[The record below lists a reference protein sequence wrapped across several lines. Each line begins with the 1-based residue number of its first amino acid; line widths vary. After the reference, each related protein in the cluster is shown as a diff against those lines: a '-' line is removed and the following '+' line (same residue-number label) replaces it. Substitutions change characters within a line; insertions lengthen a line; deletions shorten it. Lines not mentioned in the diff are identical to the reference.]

1 MEYKSLQLFVGIGN
15 PDKNLLS
22 TRHNVGFWFLD
33 LMSEKLN
40 QTLKFSKK
48 YNSEVSE
55 FSHDDKKIILIKP
68 LSYVNQSG
76 EPIKK
81 ILGNSNFTPENMIVI
96 YDDLDLV
103 NGKIRLRFGGGS
115 GGHNGLN
122 SIIEK
127 TGSKN
132 FWRLRIGIGKPDDK
146 DKTVPY
152 VLGKPTLEQKREI
165 IESMNLI
172 INNINLF
179 LENKFSELMNHL
191 NGEK

>member
-15 PDKNLLS
+15 PDKNLLR

-40 QTLKFSKK
+40 QAFIFSKK
-48 YNSEVSE
+48 YNSEISE

-81 ILGNSNFTPENMIVI
+81 ILGNNNFTPENIIVV

-103 NGKIRLRFGGGS
+103 NGKIRLKFGGGS

-127 TGSKN
+127 IGSKN
-132 FWRLRIGIGKPDDK
+132 FWRLRIGIGKPDIK
-146 DKTVPY
+146 DETVSY
-152 VLGKPTLEQKREI
+152 VLGKPTLEQKKEI
-165 IESMNLI
+165 NESMNLI
-172 INNINLF
+172 MNNINLF

>member
-1 MEYKSLQLFVGIGN
+1 MEYKTLQLFVGIGN
-15 PDKNLLS
+15 PDKNLLR

-40 QTLKFSKK
+40 QAFIFSKK
-48 YNSEVSE
+48 YNSEISE

-81 ILGNSNFTPENMIVI
+81 ILGNNNFTPENIIVV

-103 NGKIRLRFGGGS
+103 NGKIRLKFGGGS

-127 TGSKN
+127 IGSKN
-132 FWRLRIGIGKPDDK
+132 FWRLRIGIGKPDIK
-146 DKTVPY
+146 DETVSY
-152 VLGKPTLEQKREI
+152 VLGKPTLEQKKEI
-165 IESMNLI
+165 NESMNLI
-172 INNINLF
+172 MNNINLF